1 MFKRQMLSLQKALNK
16 VLQKVLMLM
25 LAMSFAL
32 VLTDVAMAG
41 GTFGTSLAKEDI
53 AQNGTVQNGIRV
65 DFSLT
70 ALQQES
76 EQGKGTAA
84 KVLYADSDAVFNFTI
99 SDGSGVPVSGVYPAG
114 WMQRRAE
121 SMPNTPASCKNMV
134 KSFIGGSLLA
144 QPTVNL
150 NTYYVLVLNQDAS
163 ISVVDPLF
171 HFGGSN
177 LLTMVALSSPGF
189 DWQLAELRQ
198 KLFVSLPQSRRLAVI
213 DSQSFQLVN
222 EVEIPGIPKE
232 MALQQDQHYLWL
244 AYERAMEPQAEAGQA
259 TGQGVLVI
267 DTRSLDLVADFPLGA
282 GPHHFAFSGDDQYAF
297 IAAEQENTLTV
308 IDIAGLKRVKTL
320 PSGKKP
326 VSLAYSRA
334 ADAIY
339 ISQSGDGTVLSI
351 NASTLAVNKLLSL
364 DPGITDLAFAPNGRH
379 GVVVNPV
386 NDHVYILDSLNDK
399 ITKQGKVE
407 QGPDQVNFSDTLA
420 YIRHRGSETVLMLPM
435 DAIVDEEVSL
445 QVVDFPGGQEDFGLA
460 TTPAPGIIQAPGENA
475 VLIAHPKDKQIY
487 YYKEGM
493 AAPMGSFKNFNRSA
507 RAVIA
512 VDRSLQE
519 ISAGQYQTVG
529 RLAEAG
535 TYDVAF
541 FLESPRVVHCFEVR
555 VKPEAVQEESRFL
568 QVAAS
573 LVSDR
578 HSRQIKA
585 RQNTALTFK
594 LQDIETRAP
603 IEGLKQLSSLTVLAP
618 GVWKSRSKVTE
629 LGQGLYRINWQAPQ
643 SGAYYIQLL
652 ANWQAMKM
660 QAPRQIMLEV
670 M

>member
-1 MFKRQMLSLQKALNK
+1 MDKLLMLSLVKPLNKLLKKAL
-16 VLQKVLMLM
+16 VTMF
-25 LAMSFAL
+25 AMFFAL
-32 VLTDVAMAG
+32 VLADVANA
-41 GTFGTSLAKEDI
+41 SAI
-53 AQNGTVQNGIRV
+53 VQNGIKV
-65 DFSLT
+65 DFSLS
-70 ALQQES
+70 ALQQQTS
-76 EQGKGTAA
+76 QGKE
-84 KVLYADSDAVFNFTI
+84 KIPEVVFADTDAVFNFTI
-99 SDGSGVPVSGVYPAG
+99 TDGSGAPVSGVYPAG

-121 SMPNTPASCKNMV
+121 SIPNTPASCKNMV

-189 DWQLAELRQ
+189 DWQLAGLRQ
-198 KLFVSLPQSRRLAVI
+198 RLFVSLPKSRRLAVI
-213 DSQSFQLVN
+213 DSQSFQVTT
-222 EVEIPGIPKE
+222 EMKIPGIPKA

-244 AYERAMEPQAEAGQA
+244 AYEGRQEMQAGQA

-267 DTRSLDLVADFPLGA
+267 DTRTLELVADFPLGV

-297 IAAEQENTLTV
+297 IAAEGADQLTV
-308 IDIAGLKRVKTL
+308 IDVGGLRLVKTL
-320 PSGKKP
+320 PSGDNP

-334 ADAIY
+334 ADAVY
-339 ISQSGDGTVLSI
+339 ISHRGDGTVISV
-351 NASTLAVNKLLSL
+351 NASSLAVNQVISL
-364 DPGITDLAFAPNGRH
+364 EPGISDLAFAPNGRH

-420 YIRHRGSETVLMLPM
+420 YIRHRGSETVLMIPM

-445 QVVDFPGGQEDFGLA
+445 QVVDFPGGEQGFGLA

-475 VLIAHPKDKQIY
+475 VLIAHPRDKQIY

-493 AAPMGSFKNFNRSA
+493 AAPMGSFKNFSRSA

-519 ISAGQYQTVG
+519 ISAGEYQTVG

-555 VKPEAVQEESRFL
+555 VKPEAEQEENRLL

-573 LVSDR
+573 LV
-578 HSRQIKA
+578 QKQQAQPLKA
-585 RQNTALTFK
+585 QQSTALTFK
-594 LQDIETRAP
+594 LVDASSKAP
-603 IEGLKQLSSLTVLAP
+603 IEGLKELSSLTVLVP

-652 ANWQAMKM
+652 ADWQAMKM
-660 QAPRQIMLEV
+660 QAPRQMMLEV

>member
-1 MFKRQMLSLQKALNK
+1 MHKLLMLSLVKPLNK
-16 VLQKVLMLM
+16 VLKKALLMM
-25 LAMSFAL
+25 LAMFFAL
-32 VLTDVAMAG
+32 VLADVANASAISQKG
-41 GTFGTSLAKEDI
+41 I
-53 AQNGTVQNGIRV
+53 VQNGIKV
-65 DFSLT
+65 DFSLS
-70 ALQQES
+70 ALQQEES
-76 EQGKGTAA
+76 QDKEKMPE
-84 KVLYADSDAVFNFTI
+84 VVFADSDAVFNFTI
-99 SDGSGVPVSGVYPAG
+99 TDGSGAPVSGVYPAG

-121 SMPNTPASCKNMV
+121 SIPNTPASCKNMV
-134 KSFIGGSLLA
+134 KSFIGGSILA

-150 NTYYVLVLNQDAS
+150 NTYYVLVMNQDAT

-189 DWQLAELRQ
+189 DWQLAEVRQ
-198 KLFVSLPQSRRLAVI
+198 RLFVSLPKSRRLAVV
-213 DSQSFQLVN
+213 DSQSFQVIT
-222 EVEIPGIPKE
+222 EMKISGIPKA

-244 AYERAMEPQAEAGQA
+244 AYEGRKETQAGQA

-267 DTRSLDLVADFPLGA
+267 DTRSLEPVADFPLGA
-282 GPHHFAFSGDDQYAF
+282 GPHQFAFSGDDQYAF
-297 IAAEQENTLTV
+297 IAAEGAAQLTV
-308 IDIAGLKRVKTL
+308 IDVAGLSPVKTL
-320 PSGKKP
+320 PSGKSP

-334 ADAIY
+334 ADAVY
-339 ISQSGDGTVLSI
+339 ISNSSDGTVTSV
-351 NASTLAVNKLLSL
+351 NASSLTINKVISL
-364 DPGITDLAFAPNGRH
+364 DPGIRDLAFAPNGRH
-379 GVVVNPV
+379 GIVVNPV

-420 YIRHRGSETVLMLPM
+420 YIRHRGSETVLMIPM

-445 QVVDFPGGQEDFGLA
+445 QVVDFPGGEQGFGLA
-460 TTPAPGIIQAPGENA
+460 TTPAAGIIQAPGENA

-493 AAPMGSFKNFNRSA
+493 AAPMGSFKNFSRSA

-519 ISAGQYQTVG
+519 VSAGQYQTVG

-555 VKPEAVQEESRFL
+555 VKPEAEQEESRLL

-573 LVSDR
+573 LVQE
-578 HSRQIKA
+578 RQAQPLKA
-585 RQNTALTFK
+585 QQNTALTFK
-594 LQDIETRAP
+594 LVDANSKAP
-603 IEGLKQLSSLTVLAP
+603 IEGLKQLSSLTVLVP

-660 QAPRQIMLEV
+660 QAPRQMMLEV